1 MRTSSFISNPGR
13 AQKHQQLV
21 PETLGGVMQQAG
33 TSDSDPFLLGEV
45 TPPRFDA
52 SDASGISAELEA
64 EGFAC
69 VANCLDADELE
80 HARDLL
86 WNHLEGR
93 ECPQMTQ
100 TRPIG
105 WKRDDVTSWVEGHG
119 DGLMTSTCHCDSMW
133 FARTRPGVIAGF
145 QAAYGE
151 EELTAA
157 FDRMSVNLPTATKNE
172 GVLRRLASTNHAH
185 GRLNMQE
192 LHTHKNS
199 FYDERNGA
207 PFTDFYSIIPLWDMN
222 QSTGAT
228 AVVPRSHKRVAEIK
242 ALRARNWEV
251 DDQFEKYSKDW
262 WASHKWIGEGKPD
275 EDVEQYTALGL
286 TPCVTNVRAGDMVI
300 FDTALYH
307 SGCAAADPT
316 GASGNGTDQLLR
328 AIYIMGM
335 TPTRL
340 KTARELHARRLCY
353 ELDLPWYPDHNH
365 VRITEQVFAQHT
377 SEGGDVPSVRRFREA
392 SEEVQR
398 LIDPTYPNA

>member
-1 MRTSSFISNPGR
+1 MNGIPPSESLRIEDKGLS
-13 AQKHQQLV
+13 V
-21 PETLGGVMQQAG
+21 PFVLR
-33 TSDSDPFLLGEV
+33 EV
-45 TPPRFDA
+45 TPPRFYA
-52 SDASGISAELEA
+52 AAAVGIKAQLDV
-64 EGFAC
+64 EGFVC
-69 VANCLDADELE
+69 VADCLNPEELD

-86 WNHLEGR
+86 WNHLEGS

-100 TRPIG
+100 TRPVG
-105 WKRDDVTSWVEGHG
+105 WKRGDVSTWVKGHG

-145 QAAYGE
+145 QAAYQE
-151 EELTAA
+151 QDLTAA
-157 FDRMSVNLPTATKNE
+157 FDRMSINLPTATQNE
-172 GVLRRLASTNHAH
+172 DVLRRLAATNHAH

-199 FYDERNGA
+199 YYDQRNGA

-222 QSTGAT
+222 QRTGAT
-228 AVVPRSHKRVAEIK
+228 AVVPKSHKRVPEIQ

-251 DDQFEKYSKDW
+251 DEGVKAHTKEAW
-262 WASHKWIGEGKPD
+262 WASRKWLGDGTPN

-286 TPCVTNVRAGDMVI
+286 TPCVTNIRAGDMVI
-300 FDTALYH
+300 FDTALFH
-307 SGCAAADPT
+307 AGCAASDPS

-340 KTARELHARRLCY
+340 KTARELHARRLAY

-365 VRITEQVFAQHT
+365 QLITEQVFVQHT
-377 SEGGDVPSVRRFREA
+377 SQGGDMQSVRHFSEA
-392 SEEVQR
+392 SPEIQR
-398 LIDPTYPNA
+398 LIDPTFTTSEPRT